1 MAQIYNLFSM
11 ILLFQIEPESSTVTL
26 LGTSQ
31 NKLCDKN
38 VVHQAFLKWILQS
51 HYSCTFLIM
60 PKKCY
65 CIGPGILISKRDLM

>member
-60 PKKCY
+60 PKSV
-65 CIGPGILISKRDLM
+65 IVLGPEFLFRNVT